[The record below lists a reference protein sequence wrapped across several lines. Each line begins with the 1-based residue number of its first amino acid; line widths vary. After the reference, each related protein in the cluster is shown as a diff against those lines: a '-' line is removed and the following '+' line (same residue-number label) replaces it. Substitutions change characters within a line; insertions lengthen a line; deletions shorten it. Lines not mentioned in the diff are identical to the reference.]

1 MRTREEFLRF
11 ALSLGDVYR
20 DAPFH
25 DDNWILVRHR
35 ANRRAFA
42 FTFEREG
49 CARVNLKLPRDWQEF
64 FRSVYPAVLPAYH
77 MNKEHWSTVVLDGSI
92 PAEEIERMTQM
103 SFDLTAPRRRKGARD
118 EEA

>member
-35 ANRRAFA
+35 ANISRLFHH
-42 FTFEREG
+42 TES
-49 CARVNLKLPRDWQEF
+49 KLSF
-64 FRSVYPAVLPAYH
+64 H
-77 MNKEHWSTVVLDGSI
+77 HKKE
-92 PAEEIERMTQM
+92 
-103 SFDLTAPRRRKGARD
+103 
-118 EEA
+118 